1 MINGIDGTHNNTY
14 GAKIIYE
21 VLIEVGGKGGIDRI
35 NEIHGIDGMETR
47 NEC

>member
-1 MINGIDGTHNNTY
+1 MEQEEFTKQT
-14 GAKIIYE
+14 ALA

-35 NEIHGIDGMETR
+35 NETHGIDGMETR